1 MFLFNTKNY
10 TNHPRVALYD
20 NRIGTIFDGVTGAYE
35 QYFDLIKPD
44 EFTNE
49 LQNHPIYN
57 PEDLHPEVIEL
68 ISTYEDLIGIQIEL
82 LGLKGVT
89 KGQPKHLKTHLLGEQ
104 KHLMN
109 K

>member
-1 MFLFNTKNY
+1 MKMF
-10 TNHPRVALYD
+10 
-20 NRIGTIFDGVTGAYE
+20 
-35 QYFDLIKPD
+35 
-44 EFTNE
+44 
-49 LQNHPIYN
+49 QNHPIYN

-104 KHLMN
+104 KALN
-109 K
+109 KQIEELREKLLPLHF